1 MFLKRLI
8 LKNIRSI
15 EHLELCFDQE
25 QEPLRPWTLILGENG
40 VGKSTI
46 LRALA
51 LALAGGEAL
60 QDLLVN
66 PADWVR
72 KGSDLGSIA
81 VEIVAPDGTLEGL
94 KLSISSKDTRMTILK
109 RNVKAL
115 DRLDAF
121 QKQASHG
128 YLTIGYGVSRR
139 LSTARVTSFQK
150 SESFISRRAQA
161 LATLFDPNATLYPL
175 DTWAIDLHYRRGDE
189 GLDLIRTAFK
199 DLLRG
204 IQFSTIDR
212 EERELLFDTPDGL
225 IPLRSLSD
233 GYQDVAGWWGDLLFR
248 ITDILSQP
256 AGPLSVPG
264 VLIIDEVDLHLHPAW
279 QRQLRDFLTQ
289 RLPNFQIITTS
300 HSPLAAQQCGPG
312 ELFLLQRLPEND
324 PPVLSVFEGDPR
336 LLKIQQLIASPIFGL
351 DTTASRYVENLRNDY
366 TELKDRAPNRGLLES
381 KDEEQEHLQSI
392 VQKLSEI
399 PDSERLSKRQ
409 RKQQD
414 LLTQIN
420 DSLKK

>member
-15 EHLELCFDQE
+15 EHLELSFDQG
-25 QEPLRPWTLILGENG
+25 QQPLRPWTLILGENG

-51 LALAGGEAL
+51 LVLAGGEGL
-60 QDLLVN
+60 QDLLAK

-72 KGSDLGSIA
+72 LGSNRGSIA
-81 VEIVAPDGTLEGL
+81 VEIVTPDGTSAEIE
-94 KLSISSKDTRMTILK
+94 LSISSDDTRMTILK
-109 RNVKAL
+109 SNASAL
-115 DRLDAF
+115 ERLDAF
-121 QKQASHG
+121 QKQASHA

-150 SESFISRRAQA
+150 GESFISRRAQA

-189 GLDLIRTAFK
+189 GLDLIRNAFK
-199 DLLRG
+199 DLLKG
-204 IQFSTIDR
+204 IEFSTIDR

-233 GYQDVAGWWGDLLFR
+233 GYQDIAGWWGDLLFR

-256 AGPLSVPG
+256 ADPLSVPG
-264 VLIIDEVDLHLHPAW
+264 VLLIDEVDLHLHPTW
-279 QRQLRDFLTQ
+279 QRQLRDFLTG
-289 RLPNFQIITTS
+289 RLPHFQIITTS

-312 ELFLLQRLPEND
+312 ELFFLQRPPGSE

-336 LLKIQQLIASPIFGL
+336 LLKIQQLIASPLFGL
-351 DTTASRYVENLRNDY
+351 DTTASRHVENLRKEY
-366 TELKDRAPNRGLLES
+366 VELKDSAPHRGLLES
-381 KDEEQEHLQSI
+381 KDEEHLQSI
-392 VQKLSEI
+392 VQELSEI
-399 PDSERLSKRQ
+399 PNAERLSKRQ